1 VIERDPSEVGL
12 ATEAA
17 YAGGDGRQPSVGI
30 EATSTPTDPPAEEH
44 ETAGG
49 AAANAPDSM
58 VEAPDAT
65 DPADETSEA
74 DVPGVT
80 PDRGEQMEPVSSR
93 TFEDAWDPEQEQKES
108 ATVTRWPAG
117 PRVALG
123 FNLAKVPGQGEDS
136 DPIVRHGR
144 HLGLVGVFDGMGGAG
159 GTVYE
164 TPEGQH
170 TGAYLASR
178 VARDVVE
185 PRMLRLL
192 DPDWNLDGPAVARE
206 LQRAVREALVET
218 LRDLKA
224 PASGLRSRLIRALPT
239 TMAMIA
245 LQRRDSYGDRWTGHL
260 LWSGDSRVYVLDPAS
275 GAHQLTTDDIRD
287 AGDAMLN
294 LRQDSVVSNVMSADT
309 DFTVRHREVEFGAPF
324 VAIAATDGCFGYL
337 PSPMHFEHL
346 VLAALRDSRD
356 ADGWSAAMQ
365 TAVSAVAGDDAAM
378 GLLAV
383 GADHAELQEL
393 FAARTTELERRWILP
408 VDELTAQVHRA
419 EQAADEARR
428 RQTSDL
434 ARLWGGYKAEY
445 ERFLGSSDER
455 EA

>member
-1 VIERDPSEVGL
+1 MIERSPSDAGFPR
-12 ATEAA
+12 EAA
-17 YAGGDGRQPSVGI
+17 PAEEQQ
-30 EATSTPTDPPAEEH
+30 PPAEEEH
-44 ETAGG
+44 PPAEEEPTPPLPQA
-49 AAANAPDSM
+49 
-58 VEAPDAT
+58 
-65 DPADETSEA
+65 PADEPAVAYHTPG
-74 DVPGVT
+74 DVPQSVDEGAPGTV
-80 PDRGEQMEPVSSR
+80 PDPAPQAEGDEQAQMRSL
-93 TFEDAWDPEQEQKES
+93 EDAWDPVREEAS
-108 ATVTRWPAG
+108 ATVSRSPAG

-123 FNLAKVPGQGEDS
+123 FNLAKIPDHGEDS

-164 TPEGQH
+164 TPEGQR

-192 DPDWNLDGPAVARE
+192 DPEWNLDGPAAARD
-206 LQRAVREALVET
+206 LQRAVKLALVET
-218 LRDLKA
+218 LRELKP

-239 TMAMIA
+239 TMALIA

-260 LWSGDSRVYVLDPAS
+260 LWSGDSRVYALEPGT

-287 AGDAMLN
+287 GGDAMVN

-309 DFTVRHREVEFGAPF
+309 DFVVRHRQVDLEAPF
-324 VAIAATDGCFGYL
+324 VVIAATDGCFGYL

-346 VLAALRDSRD
+346 MLSALRDSND

-365 TAVSAVAGDDAAM
+365 AAISAVTGDDAAM

-393 FAARTTELERRWILP
+393 FAARTAELERRWIRPL
-408 VDELTAQVHRA
+408 DELAAEVSRA
-419 EQAADEARR
+419 EHALEQARH
-428 RQTSDL
+428 RQTTDL
-434 ARLWGGYKAEY
+434 AQLWGRYKAEY
-445 ERFLGSSDER
+445 ERYFGAPDAS